1 MSKHISDKRMQ
12 VISVQ
17 ELVKNSTLSEEN
29 HDSTIEPF
37 FQKSIEKNYLMDFK
51 EILELP
57 ESLNRHMKIF
67 YELVGNPN
75 TEVYIGDF
83 TFMSLTKCLENYNN
97 YCANDQKTVFD
108 IGFRYAGMG
117 HIIVT
122 SCDLNNHLLFE
133 RMDGG
138 SNGYDREANYKELLN
153 YQTGS
158 KKYIYFNQFKEK
170 LMNPNPTYL

>member
-1 MSKHISDKRMQ
+1 MEKHLSDKREQ

-37 FQKSIEKNYLMDFK
+37 FQKSIEKNYLMNFK
-51 EILELP
+51 EIPELP